1 MDKKNILIL
10 KGDRPNTSDTG
21 SYFTWENL
29 KRLNQDEYFLE
40 NYSDII
46 ITIIDGNVQFV
57 SAVTGRDLASYD
69 LVYIR
74 DITHEEVRN
83 ALAMYLTH
91 HQKKYINNELGRS
104 QYTSKLLQYV
114 ALGLAGLPVPNTVY
128 ASAVHREKASYL
140 LGDYPLVAKSTTGSN
155 GSDNFLVSTVYELNK
170 INPHGAFVLQSFI
183 PNLYDYRI
191 IVADDDILL
200 GYKRIRRDESDYL
213 NNVSMGA
220 TRELVQE
227 IDDDIR
233 TTAIAAAKILGRN
246 LSGVDILQNKE
257 TGRYVILEVN
267 FNYGSPRFESHILNN
282 YFEKLAAYLNKKA
295 IE

>member
-10 KGDRPNTSDTG
+10 KGDRQNTSDTG

-29 KRLNQDEYFLE
+29 KRLDRDEYFLE
-40 NYSDII
+40 NYRDIVI
-46 ITIIDGNVQFV
+46 SIIDGNVQFV

-91 HQKKYINNELGRS
+91 HQKKYINSELGRS
-104 QYTSKLLQYV
+104 QYTNKILQYV
-114 ALGLAGLPVPNTVY
+114 ALALAGLPVPDTIY
-128 ASAVHREKASYL
+128 ASVDHRKKASQL
-140 LGDYPLVAKSTTGSN
+140 LGNFPLVAKSTTGSN
-155 GSDNFLVSTVYELNK
+155 GSDNFLLSSIDELKN
-170 INPHGAFVLQSFI
+170 INPDTAFLLQSFI

-191 IVADDDILL
+191 IVADDEVLL
-200 GYKRIRRDESDYL
+200 GYKRVRKDETEYL
-213 NNVSMGA
+213 NNVSRGA

-227 IDDDIR
+227 IDDAIR
-233 TTAIAAAKILGRN
+233 TTAIAAAKVLGRN

-257 TGRYVILEVN
+257 TGQHVILEVN
-267 FNYGSPRFESHILNN
+267 FNYGSPRFENEILDN
-282 YFEKLAAYLNKKA
+282 YFEKLASYLNKKA